1 MSIFCWITIMLWW
14 SPCWPVRVSWLV
26 RSYKREASHAVYGNR
41 VKCAA
46 PASGSTFI
54 SGSVRWKSFSTN
66 TKQEI
71 VKHDTFL
78 GDRLYMTTSFLGGCH
93 QGRFIF
99 RFNFSQLPSSWQ
111 VDLAINC
118 SPFLICTGAVTSATI
133 LHSGE
138 TVSVTLALQLFAQLS
153 TQLHCGHGGRLD
165 IIVTRTVIK
174 LRPEPTRPRESSRN
188 HPVSQMH
195 LCHRLLSPGKL
206 WRKCELY

>member
-1 MSIFCWITIMLWW
+1 MEIGLNVQRQPRAQLSFREVSDGKVSTQTQSKRLWNIT
-14 SPCWPVRVSWLV
+14 SC
-26 RSYKREASHAVYGNR
+26 
-41 VKCAA
+41 
-46 PASGSTFI
+46 F
-54 SGSVRWKSFSTN
+54 
-66 TKQEI
+66 
-71 VKHDTFL
+71 

-99 RFNFSQLPSSWQ
+99 GFNFSQLPSSWQ
-111 VDLAINC
+111 VDPTINC
-118 SPFLICTGAVTSATI
+118 SPFLICTEAVTTATI

-153 TQLHCGHGGRLD
+153 TQLHCGHGGRPD

-195 LCHRLLSPGKL
+195 LCHRLLSPGKYGENVNCIRNIL
-206 WRKCELY
+206 PLKVWSLLFSIVKIS